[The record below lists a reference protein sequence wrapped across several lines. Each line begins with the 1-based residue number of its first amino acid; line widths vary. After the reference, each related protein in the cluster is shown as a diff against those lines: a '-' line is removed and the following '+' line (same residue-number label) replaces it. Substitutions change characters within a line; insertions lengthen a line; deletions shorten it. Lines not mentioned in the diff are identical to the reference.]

1 MSDAGITEVDATV
14 LAAVRELVS
23 EVRSP
28 DAATSVELDRVLDRE
43 LGLGSL
49 ELVELVHR
57 VQELLGIDFSPDVL
71 GAMATP
77 RDLAEA
83 TRRATRLVRRQRP
96 ALRPPLPLTPVDTW
110 PDHARS
116 LGEVFDWHVGC
127 HPERLHIRILDDSDA
142 HDLSYASLQ
151 REAAVSAVE
160 SIRRFRILPGGFSE
174 EADELTPTLKL
185 KRAVIAAHF
194 RTEIDALHGDH
205 RPDLDRVLR
214 HER

>member
-43 LGLGSL
+43 LG
-49 ELVELVHR
+49 
-57 VQELLGIDFSPDVL
+57 
-71 GAMATP
+71 
-77 RDLAEA
+77 
-83 TRRATRLVRRQRP
+83 
-96 ALRPPLPLTPVDTW
+96 PPLPLTPVDTW